1 MYIPNLG
8 IDLFLTWLQDD
19 FKQEM
24 FEALLANWVAATDQP
39 FDTTESPEFRELLQY
54 LYQKT
59 TDLHIPGRHSIRNR
73 ITKMGDTTV
82 TELKQMFAV
91 SCLSHCDLLSL
102 TEPSQQHMGKISISL
117 DAWTS
122 KNQIAFLAIVAHYVT
137 NDWRLGKPVSRSSLC
152 YPFNLLEETLID
164 FKELIGEHS
173 GDNMA
178 DAVWDTLELY
188 SLKDKVSCY

>member
-19 FKQEM
+19 FKQET
-24 FEALLANWVAATDQP
+24 FEALLANWVATTDQP
-39 FDTTESPEFRELLQY
+39 FDTTESPKFRELLQY

-82 TELKQMFAV
+82 TELKQMFAI
-91 SCLSHCDLLSL
+91 SCLSHCDRLSL
-102 TEPSQQHMGKISISL
+102 TEPSQQHTGKISISL

-122 KNQIAFLAIVAHYVT
+122 KNQIAFLAIVTVT
-137 NDWRLGKPVSRSSLC
+137 AAWLLSVKPSTFGVRSHRPAMRENLTLASTNSCLPRFASR
-152 YPFNLLEETLID
+152 P
-164 FKELIGEHS
+164 
-173 GDNMA
+173 
-178 DAVWDTLELY
+178 
-188 SLKDKVSCY
+188 